1 MQQQVHFQQGSENQF
16 AFVFSCPGREEEK
29 AGYPAAK
36 MTGINLA
43 KLFVV
48 LNEMKI
54 EDYHFARD
62 KITITNAWA
71 NVEYDAKTCRSE
83 ATNEEVVSPDNLCR
97 LEGELR
103 AVTELII
110 GCGQKARL
118 AIQALAAGQRLHNG
132 VRLVFINHLGMKS
145 INQITRDIHGEPII
159 AVAKHPERFTL
170 AAKEIGSANTG
181 KRLEVVA
188 AQIKE
193 GLVAIR

>member
-48 LNEMKI
+48 LNEMKMK
-54 EDYHFARD
+54 DYHFARERV
-62 KITITNAWA
+62 TITNAWA

-83 ATNEEVVSPDNLCR
+83 ATNEEVLSPENLLR
-97 LEGELR
+97 LGAELK
-103 AVTELII
+103 AVTELIV

-118 AIQALAAGQRLHNG
+118 AIQALAAAEQLHDG
-132 VRLVFINHLGMKS
+132 VRIVFINHLGMKS
-145 INQITRDIHGEPII
+145 INQIARDIHGEPIV
-159 AVAKHPERFTL
+159 AVAKHPDRFTL
-170 AAKEIGSANTG
+170 AAKEIGGANTR

-188 AQIKE
+188 AQIKK
-193 GLVAIR
+193 GLLGN

>member
-48 LNEMKI
+48 LNEMKMK
-54 EDYHFARD
+54 DYHFARERV
-62 KITITNAWA
+62 TITNAWA
-71 NVEYDAKTCRSE
+71 KVEYDAKTCRSE
-83 ATNEEVVSPDNLCR
+83 ATNEEVLSPDNLRR
-97 LEGELR
+97 LGGELK
-103 AVTELII
+103 AVTELIV

-118 AIQALAAGQRLHNG
+118 AIQALAAAKQLHDG
-132 VRLVFINHLGMKS
+132 VRIVFINHLGMKS
-145 INQITRDIHGEPII
+145 INQIARDINGEPIV
-159 AVAKHPERFTL
+159 AVAKHPDRFTL
-170 AAKEIGSANTG
+170 AAKEIGGANTR

-193 GLVAIR
+193 GLLGK

>member
-48 LNEMKI
+48 LNEMKMK
-54 EDYHFARD
+54 DYHFARERV
-62 KITITNAWA
+62 TITNAWA

-83 ATNEEVVSPDNLCR
+83 ATNEEVLSPENLLR
-97 LEGELR
+97 LGGELK
-103 AVTELII
+103 AVTELIV

-118 AIQALAAGQRLHNG
+118 AIQALAAAEQLHDG
-132 VRLVFINHLGMKS
+132 VRIVFINHLGMKS
-145 INQITRDIHGEPII
+145 INQIARDINGEPIV
-159 AVAKHPERFTL
+159 AVAKHPDRLTL
-170 AAKEIGSANTG
+170 AAKEIGGANTR

-188 AQIKE
+188 AQIKK
-193 GLVAIR
+193 GLLGN

>member
-43 KLFVV
+43 KLFIV
-48 LNEMKI
+48 LNEMKMK
-54 EDYHFARD
+54 DYHFARERV
-62 KITITNAWA
+62 TITNAWA

-83 ATNEEVVSPDNLCR
+83 ATNEEVLSLDNLSR
-97 LEGELR
+97 LGGELK
-103 AVTELII
+103 AVTELIV

-118 AIQALAAGQRLHNG
+118 AIQALAAAKQLHDG
-132 VRLVFINHLGMKS
+132 VRIVFINHLGMKS
-145 INQITRDIHGEPII
+145 INQIARDINGEPIV
-159 AVAKHPERFTL
+159 AVAKHPDRFTL
-170 AAKEIGSANTG
+170 AAKEIGGANTR

-188 AQIKE
+188 ARIKE
-193 GLVAIR
+193 GLLGN

>member
-1 MQQQVHFQQGSENQF
+1 MQQQVHFQQGSENQV

-48 LNEMKI
+48 LNEMKLK
-54 EDYHFARD
+54 EYHFTRERV
-62 KITITNAWA
+62 TITNAWA

-83 ATNEEVVSPDNLCR
+83 ATNEEVLSSDNLCR
-97 LEGELR
+97 LGEELK
-103 AVTELII
+103 AVTELIV

-118 AIQALAAGQRLHNG
+118 AIQALAAENRLKAG
-132 VRLVFINHLGMKS
+132 TRVVFINHLGMKS
-145 INQITRDIHGEPII
+145 INQITKDIHGEPIV
-159 AVAKHPERFTL
+159 AVAKHPDRFTL
-170 AAKEIGSANTG
+170 KAKEIGGANTR

-188 AQIKE
+188 AQIKK
-193 GLVAIR
+193 GLLGN